1 MKIAHWTDLEDEVEK
16 KLKKLL
22 THFELMYLRL
32 YDTKSAGNYLPAQP
46 SDFVIWV
53 PEKPSIFLEV
63 KYSGVAESLR
73 SVFANAVSDQQ
84 MASAR
89 LADRAGQ
96 RYEVLFY
103 SIIADR
109 FELWPGKYCSER
121 RSLGKPLELPQRVI
135 SASLDEILQGPVLG
149 LDEEK
154 VRRIEAKTK
163 AKAKTKGA
171 KA

>member
-1 MKIAHWTDLEDEVEK
+1 MKIAHWADLEDEVERR
-16 KLKKLL
+16 LKRLM

-53 PEKPSIFLEV
+53 PGRPSIFLEA

-89 LADRAGQ
+89 LAERAGQ
-96 RYEVLFY
+96 RYAVLFY
-103 SIIADR
+103 SAPAAM
-109 FELWPGKYCSER
+109 FELWNGAYCSDR
-121 RSLGKPLELPQRVI
+121 RSLGKPLELPQRIV
-135 SASLDEILQGPVLG
+135 SASLDEILQVHVLG

-154 VRRIEAKTK
+154 VRRVEAKARAGRE
-163 AKAKTKGA
+163 AKA
-171 KA
+171 

>member
-1 MKIAHWTDLEDEVEK
+1 MKIAHWADLEDEVERR
-16 KLKKLL
+16 LKKLL
-22 THFELMYLRL
+22 VHFELMYLRL

-53 PEKPSIFLEV
+53 PERPSIFLEV
-63 KYSGVAESLR
+63 KYSGVSDTLR

-103 SIIADR
+103 SAPAAM
-109 FELWPGKYCSER
+109 FELWNGVYCAER
-121 RSLGKPLELPQRVI
+121 RSMGRPLELPQRTI
-135 SASLDEILQGPVLG
+135 SSSLDEILQVHVLG

-154 VRRIEAKTK
+154 VRRVEAKAR
-163 AKAKTKGA
+163 AKAK
-171 KA
+171 